1 MFVPEV
7 AESFQA
13 AGVTALIY
21 DPRTLGISDGLPRND
36 IYPAKQVE
44 DYSDALTFLSS
55 LPMVDPE
62 RIAFWG
68 MSFSATV
75 ALCAGA
81 LDKRVKLVIAICPLL
96 NFEYTPDKF
105 LKVLAKSMKDRES
118 QIKGNEPFYLPV
130 LTAKGENPA
139 GMGIGADEEEL
150 DYMVNAKSRGA
161 PNYENRTTLQ
171 TYYKLVTWQPHG
183 VMKYM
188 GDTPVMMVVP
198 EMDKISPPAEQS
210 ALFRSFEGKRNKV
223 HVAQGKGHLNVLSGD
238 DFPILQA
245 LQANFLEAVMESG
258 RE

>member
-13 AGVTALIY
+13 AGITALLY
-21 DPRTLGISDGLPRND
+21 DPRTLGLSDGLPRND
-36 IYPAKQVE
+36 IDPAKQAE

-55 LPMVDPE
+55 LPMVDPD

-81 LDKRVKLVIAICPLL
+81 LDRRAKLVIAICPLL
-96 NFEYTPDKF
+96 NFEYTPEKF
-105 LKVLAKSMKDRES
+105 PKVLAKCMKDRES
-118 QIKGNEPFYLPV
+118 QIRGNEPFFLPV

-139 GMGIGADEEEL
+139 GMGLGADQESL
-150 DYMVNAKSRGA
+150 DYMINAKSRGA

-171 TYYKLVTWQPHG
+171 TYYKIVTWQPHG

-198 EMDKISPPAEQS
+198 ELDMISPPAEQF
-210 ALFRSFEGKRNKV
+210 ALFESFKGGLNKV
-223 HVAQGKGHLNVLSGD
+223 HVAQGKGHLNILSGH
-238 DFPILQA
+238 DFPVLQGLQA
-245 LQANFLEAVMESG
+245 DFMNGVIESG
-258 RE
+258 EW